1 MTLRLILMR
10 HAKSDWDNPLDTD
23 HQRPLSAR
31 GFRAAP
37 AIGGWLLANSYLP
50 GQALVS
56 DATRT
61 RQTWALVSQV
71 LGTDVPVS
79 FLPALYLASPDTLL
93 RVLRGASAQVVM
105 LLAHNPGMGE
115 LAAQLI
121 PERPAH
127 PAFGR
132 YPTGATLV
140 LDFDAPDW
148 ASIRR
153 RASRVVDFIVPRDL
167 E

>member
-31 GFRAAP
+31 GLRAAP
-37 AIGGWLLANSYLP
+37 AIGSWLLAHGYLP

-56 DATRT
+56 DAVRT
-61 RQTWALVSQV
+61 RQTWGLV
-71 LGTDVPVS
+71 LGVLGCEVAVS
-79 FLPALYLASPDTLL
+79 FRPEMYLASADALL
-93 RVLRGASAQVVM
+93 RTLRMATAPSVLM
-105 LLAHNPGMGE
+105 LAHNPGIGE
-115 LAAQLI
+115 LAGLLS
-121 PERPAH
+121 PERPGHA
-127 PAFGR
+127 AFGR

-140 LDFDAPDW
+140 LDFDAADW
-148 ASIRR
+148 ASIGP
-153 RASRVVDFIVPRDL
+153 RATRLVDFIVPRDL